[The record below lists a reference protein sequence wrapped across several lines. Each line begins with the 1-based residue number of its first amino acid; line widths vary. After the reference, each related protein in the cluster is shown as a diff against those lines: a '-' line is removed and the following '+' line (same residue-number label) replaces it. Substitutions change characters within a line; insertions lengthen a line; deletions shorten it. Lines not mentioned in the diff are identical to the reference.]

1 MMDMDPL
8 QFLVPLGWLSAVGPA
23 LPYAIFVMTV
33 ANLATRH
40 LAHRRHVEQ
49 GQDADSVEAYTPHV
63 FTNVG
68 LVLLTFLYILTAPV
82 RGTIL
87 IVLVLAM
94 FIADLFELEARNV
107 EARNDM
113 EIEAPKSSIAA
124 SLVVLIWSSY
134 YALFFLVEGIWNQ
147 FVVA

>member
-1 MMDMDPL
+1 MDPL
-8 QFLVPLGWLSAVGPA
+8 QFLVPLGWLAAAGPA
-23 LPYAIFVMTV
+23 LPYAIFVMTI

-40 LAHRRHVEQ
+40 LAHRRHVDQ
-49 GQDADSVEAYTPHV
+49 GEEADSVEAYTPHV

-68 LVLLTFLYILTAPV
+68 LVLLSFVFILVAPV

-87 IVLVLAM
+87 SILVLAM
-94 FIADLFELEARNV
+94 FIADFFELEARNV

-124 SLVVLIWSSY
+124 SLVVLVWSSY
-134 YALFFLVEGIWNQ
+134 FALFFVVEGIWNQ

>member
-1 MMDMDPL
+1 MDPL

>member
-1 MMDMDPL
+1 
-8 QFLVPLGWLSAVGPA
+8 
-23 LPYAIFVMTV
+23 YAIFVMTV

-49 GQDADSVEAYTPHV
+49 GQDGDSVEAYTPHE

-68 LVLLTFLYILTAPV
+68 LVLLSFVFIITAPV

-87 IVLVLAM
+87 SVLVLSM
-94 FIADLFELEARNV
+94 FIADFFELEARNV

-124 SLVVLIWSSY
+124 SLVVLVWTSY
-134 YALFFLVEGIWNQ
+134 FALFFVVEGIWNQ

>member
-1 MMDMDPL
+1 MVDMDPL

>member
-1 MMDMDPL
+1 MVL
-8 QFLVPLGWLSAVGPA
+8 LVYFA
-23 LPYAIFVMTV
+23 LPFVVFLGRTGSV
-33 ANLATRH
+33 PV
-40 LAHRRHVEQ
+40 VE
-49 GQDADSVEAYTPHV
+49 T
-63 FTNVG
+63 
-68 LVLLTFLYILTAPV
+68 LLQTTSRTAVRNSLLTAPV

>member
-1 MMDMDPL
+1 MSHDSSL
-8 QFLVPLGWLSAVGPA
+8 RS
-23 LPYAIFVMTV
+23 
-33 ANLATRH
+33 
-40 LAHRRHVEQ
+40 RRLRSIDKIGRAHVEQ

-68 LVLLTFLYILTAPV
+68 LVLLSFVYILTAPV

-87 IVLVLAM
+87 SVLVLSM
-94 FIADLFELEARNV
+94 FIADFFELEARNV

-124 SLVVLIWSSY
+124 SLVVLVWSSY
-134 YALFFLVEGIWNQ
+134 FALFFVVEGIWNQ

>member
-1 MMDMDPL
+1 MDPL
-8 QFLVPLGWLSAVGPA
+8 QFLVPLGWLAAAGPA

-40 LAHRRHVEQ
+40 LAHRRHVDQ
-49 GQDADSVEAYTPHV
+49 GEEADSVEAYTPHV

-68 LVLLTFLYILTAPV
+68 LVLLSFVYILVAPV

-87 IVLVLAM
+87 SILVLSM
-94 FIADLFELEARNV
+94 FIADFFELEARNV

-124 SLVVLIWSSY
+124 SLVVLVWSSY
-134 YALFFLVEGIWNQ
+134 FALFFVVEGIWNQ